1 MEEKVIQI
9 IKSVKQ
15 KLNLKTYNIENFFVL
30 ISLLSISILFG
41 KDYIE
46 YIAVLAVYFTFKHA
60 NISNRMEEQE
70 EKRKNLG
77 QEIKVECYKK
87 SIQFFYVKEIL
98 WFSYFALNGSYSAL
112 AGVIIFLIY
121 GYWRKTWRKYNPI

>member
-1 MEEKVIQI
+1 MIHIIQAI
-9 IKSVKQ
+9 QFVKK

-30 ISLLSISILFG
+30 TSLLSIAILFG

-46 YIAVLAVYFTFKHA
+46 YIAVFAIYFTFKHA

-70 EKRKNLG
+70 EKRKSLG

-112 AGVIIFLIY
+112 AGVIIFLLY
-121 GYWRKTWRKYNPI
+121 GPWRKIWRKHNPI